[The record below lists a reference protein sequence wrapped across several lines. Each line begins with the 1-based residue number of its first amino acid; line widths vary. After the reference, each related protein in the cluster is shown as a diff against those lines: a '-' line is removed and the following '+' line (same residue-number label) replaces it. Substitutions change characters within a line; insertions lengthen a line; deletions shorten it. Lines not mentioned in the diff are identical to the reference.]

1 MRTALISC
9 FSLLLLI
16 ADPHCLSAQDSYAP
30 ATFRLNGVSLRS
42 SLDSLMKWFPVF
54 IVYLDNDVEGKT
66 VSASCTDCRIEEAL
80 NRMLAGAPLVWT
92 RQGNQYVLRAREP
105 QQARSLATL
114 SGTVRDSLT
123 GEPVPGAEVILWDS
137 ADQDRK
143 TVQRWCPTNPYGFYS
158 LRRLPEGKYTLVV
171 RALGYSL
178 SPSPSLYPPIPR
190 SAGTS
195 F

>member
-1 MRTALISC
+1 
-9 FSLLLLI
+9 
-16 ADPHCLSAQDSYAP
+16 
-30 ATFRLNGVSLRS
+30 
-42 SLDSLMKWFPVF
+42 MKWFPVF

-171 RALGYSL
+171 RALGYSAVTL
-178 SPSPSLYPPIPR
+178 TIVVSSDSPIGRDILLNPHDITLQEITVEGERTVLTSAEGITRGVYIRSTPSDR
-190 SAGTS
+190 NN
-195 F
+195 